1 MPAITVQSLE
11 LTDEQKKI
19 LAEKFAGLLSDLTK
33 VPIDRIYVFFDGYT
47 PDNCAKGNILFST
60 VPIKKIICKAN
71 PKIEE

>member
-19 LAEKFAGLLSDLTK
+19 VAEKFTEIFSDLTK
-33 VPIDRIYVFFDGYT
+33 VPQDRIYVFFSGYT
-47 PDNCAKGNILFST
+47 PENCAKGNILFSE